1 MTGPAGLTIRTITA
15 EADLERLVPI
25 INATNPESP
34 TSLDEIRW
42 SNATYPGTVRFLA
55 EVDGRP
61 VGAATVGRIYV
72 FAPDHPALWAII
84 GVLPAARRAGIGE
97 RLLGD
102 VSAVAGSRGKTQLYL
117 RCAEDRPEAIEF
129 LAHRGFAELE
139 RSKTVRL
146 ELAGRPVP
154 AVTPPPGIE
163 LTTLA
168 ARPDLVEGVHA
179 VAIETFPDVPGGDEP
194 MDVGDLEEFR
204 ARDVDRPS
212 VPKDAFFVAVDT
224 ESGRVVGYACLLMQP
239 GSTTVAYHDMT
250 AVLRAYRGRG
260 IARELKHATI
270 AWAIEN
276 GLTALETGNDEANAP
291 MRAVNARLGYEPM
304 PDEVL
309 MRGPLFGGIM
319 NAVTETQTESEPTP
333 SPAEPPTLPP
343 DPVAYDSPRAVRARA
358 KGLQAPY
365 IAGGND
371 PDPAAGLA
379 EERHYTRLLLVD
391 GDRDRRL
398 GVRHRD
404 RDRPDRAGWGPM
416 TAVAVP

>member
-1 MTGPAGLTIRTITA
+1 VTDVAGLTIRTVTD

-25 INATNPESP
+25 LNATNPESP

-42 SNATYPGTVRFLA
+42 SDATYPGTVRFLA
-55 EVDGRP
+55 ELDGRA

-72 FAPDHPALWAII
+72 FAPDFPALWAII
-84 GVLPAARRAGIGE
+84 GVLPDARRAGIGG
-97 RLLGD
+97 RLLSE
-102 VSAVAGSRGKTQLYL
+102 VSAVARSRDKTQLYL

-129 LAHRGFAELE
+129 LAHRGFTELE

-179 VAIETFPDVPGGDEP
+179 VAIETFPDVPGGDAP
-194 MDVGDLEEFR
+194 MAVGDLAEFR

-212 VPKDAFFVAVDT
+212 VPNDAFFVAVDT
-224 ESGRVVGYACLLMQP
+224 ESDRAVGYACLLMQP

-260 IARELKHATI
+260 IARELKNATI
-270 AWAIEN
+270 AWSIEH

-291 MRAVNARLGYEPM
+291 MRAVNARLGYEPL

-309 MRGPLFGGIM
+309 MRGPLFGGM
-319 NAVTETQTESEPTP
+319 M
-333 SPAEPPTLPP
+333 
-343 DPVAYDSPRAVRARA
+343 
-358 KGLQAPY
+358 
-365 IAGGND
+365 
-371 PDPAAGLA
+371 
-379 EERHYTRLLLVD
+379 
-391 GDRDRRL
+391 DR
-398 GVRHRD
+398 
-404 RDRPDRAGWGPM
+404 
-416 TAVAVP
+416 

>member
-1 MTGPAGLTIRTITA
+1 MTDPTGLTIRTVT
-15 EADLERLVPI
+15 EAADRERLVPI
-25 INATNPESP
+25 VNATNPESP

-42 SNATYPGTVRFLA
+42 SDATYPGTVRFLA
-55 EVDGRP
+55 EVDGVA

-72 FAPDHPALWAII
+72 FPPEFPALWAII
-84 GVLPAARRAGIGE
+84 GVLPWARRAGIGE
-97 RLLGD
+97 RLLSE
-102 VSAVAGSRGKTQLYL
+102 VSSVARSREKGKLYL
-117 RCAEDRPEAIEF
+117 RCAEDRPEAIDF
-129 LAHRGFAELE
+129 LAHRGFTELE

-154 AVTPPPGIE
+154 AVAPPPGIE

-179 VAIETFPDVPGGDEP
+179 VAIETFPDVPGGDVP
-194 MDVGDLEEFR
+194 MAVGDLAEFR

-224 ESGRVVGYACLLMQP
+224 GNGRAVGYACLLMQP

-270 AWAIEN
+270 AWSIEN

-291 MRAVNARLGYEPM
+291 MRAVNARLGYQPL

-319 NAVTETQTESEPTP
+319 S
-333 SPAEPPTLPP
+333 
-343 DPVAYDSPRAVRARA
+343 R
-358 KGLQAPY
+358 
-365 IAGGND
+365 
-371 PDPAAGLA
+371 
-379 EERHYTRLLLVD
+379 
-391 GDRDRRL
+391 
-398 GVRHRD
+398 
-404 RDRPDRAGWGPM
+404 
-416 TAVAVP
+416 

>member
-1 MTGPAGLTIRTITA
+1 MTDVAGLTIRTVTD
-15 EADLERLVPI
+15 EADLELLVPI
-25 INATNPESP
+25 LNATNSESP

-42 SNATYPGTVRFLA
+42 SDATYPGTVRFLA
-55 EVDGRP
+55 ELDGRA

-72 FAPDHPALWAII
+72 FAPDFPALWAVI
-84 GVLPAARRAGIGE
+84 GVLPDARRAGIGG
-97 RLLGD
+97 RLLGE
-102 VSAVAGSRGKTQLYL
+102 VSEVARSREKTQLYL

-129 LAHRGFAELE
+129 LANRGFSELE

-154 AVTPPPGIE
+154 AVTPPAGIE

-179 VAIETFPDVPGGDEP
+179 VAIETFPDVPGGDAP
-194 MDVGDLEEFR
+194 MAVGDLAEFR

-212 VPKDAFFVAVDT
+212 VPNDAFFVAVDSG
-224 ESGRVVGYACLLMQP
+224 SGRAVGYACLVMQP

-291 MRAVNARLGYEPM
+291 MRAVNARLGYEPL

-309 MRGPLFGGIM
+309 MRGPLLGGIM
-319 NAVTETQTESEPTP
+319 S
-333 SPAEPPTLPP
+333 
-343 DPVAYDSPRAVRARA
+343 R
-358 KGLQAPY
+358 
-365 IAGGND
+365 
-371 PDPAAGLA
+371 
-379 EERHYTRLLLVD
+379 
-391 GDRDRRL
+391 
-398 GVRHRD
+398 
-404 RDRPDRAGWGPM
+404 
-416 TAVAVP
+416 

>member
-1 MTGPAGLTIRTITA
+1 MTDLAGLTIRTITD

-25 INATNPESP
+25 VNATNPESP

-42 SNATYPGTVRFLA
+42 SDATYPGTVRFLA
-55 EVDGRP
+55 ELDGRA

-72 FAPDHPALWAII
+72 FAPDFPALWAII
-84 GVLPAARRAGIGE
+84 SVLPDARRAGIGG
-97 RLLGD
+97 RLLSE
-102 VSAVAGSRGKTQLYL
+102 VSAVARSRDKTQLYL

-129 LAHRGFAELE
+129 LAHRGFSELE

-146 ELAGRPVP
+146 ELAGRRVP

-179 VAIETFPDVPGGDEP
+179 VAIETFPDVPSGDVP
-194 MDVGDLEEFR
+194 MAVGDLDEFR

-212 VPKDAFFVAVDT
+212 VPNDAFFVAVDT
-224 ESGRVVGYACLLMQP
+224 GSGRAVGYACLLMQP

-260 IARELKHATI
+260 IARELKNATI
-270 AWAIEN
+270 AWSIKN

-291 MRAVNARLGYEPM
+291 MRAVNARLGYEPL

-309 MRGPLFGGIM
+309 MRGPLFGAIM
-319 NAVTETQTESEPTP
+319 S
-333 SPAEPPTLPP
+333 
-343 DPVAYDSPRAVRARA
+343 R
-358 KGLQAPY
+358 
-365 IAGGND
+365 
-371 PDPAAGLA
+371 
-379 EERHYTRLLLVD
+379 
-391 GDRDRRL
+391 
-398 GVRHRD
+398 
-404 RDRPDRAGWGPM
+404 
-416 TAVAVP
+416 